1 VRRDRIIVKIVG
13 RCLPSS
19 KVDAWD
25 GRQYMYACQKGDTAS
40 LPLQAT
46 LAVRLS
52 MNTRNL
58 TAGARLRAALDVERP
73 LQVVGTINAYSA
85 LMAEQVGF
93 RALYISGAGVA
104 NASYGLPDLAMTTL
118 NDVLED
124 VRRITSVTELPV
136 LVDIDTGWGNALM
149 INRAIRQLIRAG
161 AAGVHIEDQVQ
172 AKRCGHLPGKALV
185 STAEMIDRVK
195 AAVDAKS
202 DPDFVV
208 MARTDALAVEGL
220 EPALTRAIR
229 YQEAGADMLFPEAL
243 TELPLYRR
251 FADTVSIPIL
261 ANMTEFG
268 VTPLFTTQQL
278 ASVGVSLVLYPL
290 SAFRAMNA
298 AALNVYTTVRQE
310 GTQQRA
316 LPTMQTR
323 QELYGFL
330 HYADYQEKID
340 QLFSTSGEGEGEQ

>member
-1 VRRDRIIVKIVG
+1 MR
-13 RCLPSS
+13 
-19 KVDAWD
+19 
-25 GRQYMYACQKGDTAS
+25 TA
-40 LPLQAT
+40 L
-46 LAVRLS
+46 
-52 MNTRNL
+52 NE
-58 TAGARLRAALDVERP
+58 ERP

-85 LMAEQVGF
+85 LMAERVGF

-124 VRRITSVTELPV
+124 VQRITAVTDLPV

-149 INRAIRQLIRAG
+149 INRAIRQLIKAG

-185 STAEMIDRVK
+185 PTAEMVDRIK

-202 DPDFVV
+202 DPDFVI

-220 EPALTRAIR
+220 DFALDRALR

-243 TELPLYRR
+243 TELTLYRR
-251 FADTVSIPIL
+251 FADTVTIPIL
-261 ANMTEFG
+261 ANITEFG
-268 VTPLFTTQQL
+268 ITPLFTTEEL

-298 AALNVYTTVRQE
+298 AALNVYTTLRKE
-310 GTQQRA
+310 GTQKRV

-323 QELYGFL
+323 NELYDFL
-330 HYADYQEKID
+330 HYAAYQEKID
-340 QLFSTSGEGEGEQ
+340 QLFNQNGEEKNGQ